1 MPIQS
6 RQDRHQRVPILL
18 TAQFDEIQVLYNFIQ
33 VDMYLVF
40 FSLESIFLFLWNTT
54 FDTLRL
60 PSMYIPRIQQLYMI
74 TKYISRIQQLYIFA
88 DPLKPQIIAY
98 YDSDTKDI
106 FFDKVNMGWYRD
118 KQDRIRDRSSLLR
131 ATHQRTLC
139 N

>member
-33 VDMYLVF
+33 VDMYLFFFQFRGYIFVF
-40 FSLESIFLFLWNTT
+40 MEY
-54 FDTLRL
+54 
-60 PSMYIPRIQQLYMI
+60 YIRQSQITKYIARIQELYMI
-74 TKYISRIQQLYIFA
+74 TKYISRIQQLYILP

-139 N
+139 S